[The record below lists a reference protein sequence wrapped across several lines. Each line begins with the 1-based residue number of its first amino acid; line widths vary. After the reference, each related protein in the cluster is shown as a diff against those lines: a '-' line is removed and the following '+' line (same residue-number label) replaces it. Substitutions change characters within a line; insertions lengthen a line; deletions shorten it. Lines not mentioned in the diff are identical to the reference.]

1 MGSIEDTA
9 VTTPVYS
16 CPSGKAELFPGPH
29 WHDPLTKGEKNTAMA
44 PSLRDIQ
51 VWNTDGIA
59 TV

>member
-29 WHDPLTKGEKNTAMA
+29 WHDPLTRGEKNTAMA

-51 VWNTDGIA
+51 V
-59 TV
+59 